1 MLSREKTC
9 RLRKEPDSPPMRLS
23 GAAGL
28 RRGGAGALV
37 SARPSGWAA
46 VGPLLQGWLEAPLLK
61 ADWPSTGRVDTHCT
75 ALPVPALAGAAQHQR
90 PGTGRDARWPRPM
103 AGAFHNPWGG
113 ASSHGGAETL
123 SVTLLG
129 RPDKGHGRGQQARA
143 GGWSFH
149 QLGATGRT
157 SWRWPKSQTN
167 RLASLGVAVPRP
179 GAARPSG
186 PCHYRANEG
195 TSSRLPTGTAP

>member
-1 MLSREKTC
+1 MTRHGRRDCTSEPQAAVAVTSPARAGRRHVRTEIPERENFQSRGERVPGSTARNPWEKAPTSDRGRRGGVVQGLSREKTC

-46 VGPLLQGWLEAPLLK
+46 AGPLLQGWLEAPLLK

-103 AGAFHNPWGG
+103 AGALPQP
-113 ASSHGGAETL
+113 
-123 SVTLLG
+123 LG
-129 RPDKGHGRGQQARA
+129 RCVLPRG
-143 GGWSFH
+143 G
-149 QLGATGRT
+149 
-157 SWRWPKSQTN
+157 
-167 RLASLGVAVPRP
+167 
-179 GAARPSG
+179 
-186 PCHYRANEG
+186 
-195 TSSRLPTGTAP
+195 